1 LFDVAFV
8 RGVKSAPAFNRA
20 KAGKTETIQFSLD
33 GFQGLNIFAPG
44 YPVSQLIACDS
55 GAPIVGSD
63 PLPFSPTLTY
73 SARHDIYS
81 LAWTTDAAWDGTCR
95 QVAIRLSD
103 GYT

>member
-1 LFDVAFV
+1 MYEDRRREAITD
-8 RGVKSAPAFNRA
+8 SH
-20 KAGKTETIQFSLD
+20 E
-33 GFQGLNIFAPG
+33 
-44 YPVSQLIACDS
+44 LIACDS

-103 GYT
+103 GYTYRLNYRF